1 MRTLIVVLLTLV
13 LSGCGKPTVDASSEE
28 AMAASIEE
36 MKSGMTPEERAEFED
51 AAQVVLMSEVDI
63 KGMMQAALRGEELD
77 SDEMIGD
84 MKGRLDGMTAD
95 DIVAEADRIKKE
107 RETKQI
113 EEMRSEIAELESQ
126 LANMLEDKRQAE
138 ALKSE
143 INKIGVSK
151 TRLYWRD
158 PGKYSYTKDLILEV
172 TVTNNLDT
180 AISRVLMTGTL
191 ATPGRKVPWLV
202 EDFNY
207 QIAGGLEPGE
217 TQTWSLA
224 PNEYSGDWR
233 NTPKD
238 RDDTVFTVEVRN
250 VEGPD
255 GEKLFDISY
264 DQAAFEKASGR
275 LEKLRSALEELGS

>member
-1 MRTLIVVLLTLV
+1 MRILV
-13 LSGCGKPTVDASSEE
+13 TILVALAIGGCGKPTVDASSEE

-36 MKSGMTPEERAEFED
+36 MKSGMTPEERAEFEK

-77 SDEMIGD
+77 SDEMIDD

-95 DIVAEADRIKKE
+95 DIVAEADRIRKE
-107 RETKQI
+107 REEKQI
-113 EEMRSEIAELESQ
+113 EEMRSEIAELESE
-126 LANMLEDKRQAE
+126 LANMLEKKRQAE

-143 INKIGVSK
+143 IGKIGVSK
-151 TRLYWRD
+151 TRLYWRE
-158 PGKYSYTKDLILEV
+158 PGKYSYTRDLILEV

-180 AISRVLMTGTL
+180 PISRALMTGTL
-191 ATPGRKVPWLV
+191 ATPGRTVPWLV

-217 TQTWSLA
+217 TQSWSLA
-224 PNEYSGDWR
+224 PNEYSGGWR

-264 DQAAFEKASGR
+264 D
-275 LEKLRSALEELGS
+275 